1 MGVLDAFLHPIAVEE
16 TKKVEIS
23 KRFIGEDGKPVLFE
37 IKTISQDENAQLI
50 KQYTRRKVVNGTV
63 VENFNAA
70 AYTNALILEC
80 TVQPDFRD
88 SRMCE
93 TYGVLAPMLVPGK
106 MLLSGEYS
114 ALVGEIMKL
123 NGFDADSLLKDEEEA
138 KN

>member
-1 MGVLDAFLHPIAVEE
+1 MGVLEAFLHPIVVEE

-23 KRFIGEDGKPVLFE
+23 KRFIGEDGKPVSFE
-37 IKTISQDENAQLI
+37 IKTISQAENARLV
-50 KQYTRRKVVNGTV
+50 KKYNRKKVVSGSVVADNDTV
-63 VENFNAA
+63 G
-70 AYTNALILEC
+70 YTNALIVEC

-93 TYGVLAPMLVPGK
+93 TYGVLDPMMVPGK

-123 NGFDADSLLKDEEEA
+123 NGFDADSLLRDEEEA

>member
-1 MGVLDAFLHPIAVEE
+1 MGVLEAFLHPIAVEE

-23 KRFIGEDGKPVLFE
+23 KRFIGEDGKPVPFE
-37 IKTISQDENAQLI
+37 IKTIPQAENARLV
-50 KQYTRRKVVNGTV
+50 KKYNRKKVVNGSVIADSDTV
-63 VENFNAA
+63 G
-70 AYTNALILEC
+70 YTNALIVEC

-88 SRMCE
+88 AKMCE
-93 TYGVLAPMLVPGK
+93 TYGVLDPMLVPGK

-123 NGFDADSLLKDEEEA
+123 NGFDIDAQLRDEEEA

>member
-1 MGVLDAFLHPIAVEE
+1 MGVLEAFLHPIAVEE
-16 TKKVEIS
+16 TKNVEIS
-23 KRFIGEDGKPVLFE
+23 KRFIGEDGKPVPFE
-37 IKTISQDENAQLI
+37 IKTIPQGENSQLI
-50 KQYTRRKVVNGTV
+50 KKYTRRKLVNGTTT
-63 VENFNAA
+63 EIFDTT
-70 AYTNALILEC
+70 AYTNALIVEC
-80 TVQPDFRD
+80 TVQPDFQD

-93 TYGVLAPMLVPGK
+93 AYGVLDPMMVPGK